1 MASLKSHFY
10 AFVLKHT
17 RKKAFMSEEGLRQ
30 RLVKMRPVEDHR
42 PPEKVKD
49 RLDITQSDVQDHVVY
64 EARPKTGAV
73 GRRIL
78 YLHGGAYCFELTP
91 FHWLLIAELAERL
104 SAQVTVP
111 VYPLAPEH
119 QFDQIYG
126 MAGEVYRRVFAE
138 APHAAIVGDSA
149 GGNMALVLTLMA
161 AERGDPIASSLA
173 LLSPSVDSSLAN
185 PQVHDYAK
193 RDPWLDIPGA
203 LAAMH
208 MYAGGLNLAD
218 WRISPIYG
226 DVAALPRTLIFS
238 GTRDLLYPDTVLFV
252 DKARAAGVDIDLVR
266 GAGMFHV
273 WPLLDIPE
281 ARPARDRM
289 VAFLEQ
295 APSQAAAR
303 AA

>member
-30 RLVKMRPVEDHR
+30 RLAKMRPVEDHR

-49 RLDITQSDVQDHVVY
+49 RLEITQREVQGHVVY
-64 EARPKTGAV
+64 EARPRAGTA
-73 GRRIL
+73 GRRLL

-126 MAGEVYRRVFAE
+126 MAGEVYRQVFAE

-149 GGNMALVLTLMA
+149 GANMALVLTLMA

-185 PQVHDYAK
+185 PEVHDYAR

-208 MYAGGLNLAD
+208 MYAGALKLDD

-226 DVAALPRTLIFS
+226 NVAALPRTVIFS

-252 DKARAAGVDIDLVR
+252 DKARAAGVDIELVR
-266 GAGMFHV
+266 GDGMFHV

-295 APSQAAAR
+295 VPAQTAAR